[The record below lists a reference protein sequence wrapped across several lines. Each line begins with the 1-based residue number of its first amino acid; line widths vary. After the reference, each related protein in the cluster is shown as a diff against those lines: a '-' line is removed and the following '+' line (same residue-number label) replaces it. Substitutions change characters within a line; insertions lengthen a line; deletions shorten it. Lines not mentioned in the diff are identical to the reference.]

1 MNRLLSRLKQE
12 FPFLHE
18 RAATEN
24 DFHNV
29 CDRHSVEVVYT
40 SDISTGLYV
49 LCAERQVIFLNS
61 SLRDL
66 RLRHVMF
73 HELAH
78 FLFHVPSQSNVAFEF
93 FDGHSKNKNHCE
105 AEAAAAWL
113 LVPISEIDET
123 PLHFQCSDNE
133 SLRSLVSTRLKL
145 HETYSI

>member
-1 MNRLLSRLKQE
+1 MKRILSRLKHE

-24 DFHNV
+24 DFHKV
-29 CDRHSVEVVYT
+29 CERHSVEVVYT
-40 SDISTGLYV
+40 PDILTGLYV
-49 LCAERQVIFLNS
+49 FCAGRHVIFLNS

-66 RLRHVMF
+66 KLRHVMF

-93 FDGHSKNKNHCE
+93 FHLHHKNKNHCE

-113 LVPISEIDET
+113 LVPIREIEET
-123 PLHFQCSDNE
+123 TLHFQCSDNE
-133 SLRSLVSTRLKL
+133 SLRSLIRTRLQL
-145 HETYSI
+145 HEKYSI